1 MVICRKIEVVKQIL
15 NKSKNI
21 RVLVSLRLS
30 TYLLDLTYTKQQLW
44 SPYMDNCLSKFHLSS
59 QVSKN
64 RRGETPVG
72 EVGI

>member
-1 MVICRKIEVVKQIL
+1 MVKQIL

-21 RVLVSLRLS
+21 QVLVPLRLS
-30 TYLLDLTYTKQQLW
+30 TYLLELTYLKHQLW

-64 RRGETPVG
+64 PGGETLAG